1 MPTLTWG
8 FLMVKNT
15 EGINTIFLT
24 RNSRSKNCV
33 HAFHTSMAT
42 NSNSCGRASA
52 RNDWR
57 PRQQWEI
64 LRRLS
69 LKKRNNSAAFDVKT
83 AIYYNTLMA
92 SPILGLGLAV
102 FSYRERAVIL
112 LTTLFLGLQNSKVD
126 PYRKTCKMQLYRH
139 TYLLSKTSR
148 FLDNPFI
155 EALRSTPQHTAQD
168 SKPTSKKL
176 FSQPRL
182 EYPNSRK

>member
-15 EGINTIFLT
+15 EGINTVF
-24 RNSRSKNCV
+24 
-33 HAFHTSMAT
+33 
-42 NSNSCGRASA
+42 
-52 RNDWR
+52 
-57 PRQQWEI
+57 Q
-64 LRRLS
+64 
-69 LKKRNNSAAFDVKT
+69 T

-102 FSYRERAVIL
+102 FGYRERAVIL
-112 LTTLFLGLQNSKVD
+112 LTALFLGLQNSKVE

-168 SKPTSKKL
+168 SKPTSKKIIL
-176 FSQPRL
+176 PTAPRISKL
-182 EYPNSRK
+182 AKIKKHEYEYSSFYR

>member
-15 EGINTIFLT
+15 EGINIVF
-24 RNSRSKNCV
+24 
-33 HAFHTSMAT
+33 
-42 NSNSCGRASA
+42 
-52 RNDWR
+52 
-57 PRQQWEI
+57 Q
-64 LRRLS
+64 
-69 LKKRNNSAAFDVKT
+69 T
-83 AIYYNTLMA
+83 AIYYNTLAA

-102 FSYRERAVIL
+102 FGYRERAVIL
-112 LTTLFLGLQNSKVD
+112 LTALFLGLQNSKVD

-155 EALRSTPQHTAQD
+155 EALRSTSQHDDARLQTNIQ
-168 SKPTSKKL
+168 KL